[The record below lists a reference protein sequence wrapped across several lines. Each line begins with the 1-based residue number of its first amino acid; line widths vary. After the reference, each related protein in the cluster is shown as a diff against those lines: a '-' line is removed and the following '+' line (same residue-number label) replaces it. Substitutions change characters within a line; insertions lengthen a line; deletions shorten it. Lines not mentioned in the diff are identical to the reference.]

1 MSDNPLRSELSHLER
16 KLVLLIS
23 DHQKMREEIQALKKE
38 NGDLREQLERKG
50 EEISSFQNQDKI
62 SKIVNGMVVN
72 SNHSAADLSDM
83 LNEYI
88 IEVDK
93 CIAQLSE

>member
-23 DHQKMREEIQALKKE
+23 DHQKMKEEVKVLKKE
-38 NGDLREQLERKG
+38 NGELREQLNQKG

-62 SKIVNGMVVN
+62 SKIVNGMVGN
-72 SNHSAADLSDM
+72 SSHSAADLNDM

>member
-1 MSDNPLRSELSHLER
+1 MSDNPLRTELSQLER

-23 DHQKMREEIQALKKE
+23 DHQKMREEIKVLKKE
-38 NGDLREQLERKG
+38 NSDLREQIEKKG

-62 SKIVNGMVVN
+62 SKIVNGMAVS
-72 SNHSAADLSDM
+72 SNYSAADLSDM

>member
-1 MSDNPLRSELSHLER
+1 MSDNPLRTELSQLER

-23 DHQKMREEIQALKKE
+23 DHQKMREEIKVLKKE
-38 NGDLREQLERKG
+38 NGDLREQIEKKG

-62 SKIVNGMVVN
+62 SKIVNGMAVG
-72 SNHSAADLSDM
+72 SNYSAADLSDM

>member
-1 MSDNPLRSELSHLER
+1 MSDNPLRSELSQLER

-23 DHQKMREEIQALKKE
+23 DHQKMREELKVLKNE
-38 NGDLREQLERKG
+38 NIELREQINRKA
-50 EEISSFQNQDKI
+50 EEISGFQKQDKI

-72 SNHSAADLSDM
+72 SNHSAADLSHM

>member
-23 DHQKMREEIQALKKE
+23 EHQKMKEEMVLLKQE
-38 NGDLREQLERKG
+38 NNELRAQIAEEG
-50 EEISSFQNQDKI
+50 EKVASFQNQDKI
-62 SKIVNGMVVN
+62 SKIVNGMVVS
-72 SNHSAADLSDM
+72 SNYSAVELSDM

>member
-1 MSDNPLRSELSHLER
+1 MSDNPLRLELSHLER

-23 DHQKMREEIQALKKE
+23 DHQKMREEMKVLKQE
-38 NGDLREQLERKG
+38 NEGLREQIEKKG

-62 SKIVNGMVVN
+62 SKIANGMVVS
-72 SNHSAADLSDM
+72 SNYSTAELSDM

-88 IEVDK
+88 VEVDK

>member
-23 DHQKMREEIQALKKE
+23 EHQKMREEIKLLKKE
-38 NGDLREQLERKG
+38 NDDLKAQVEKSGEQ
-50 EEISSFQNQDKI
+50 IDSFQNQDKI
-62 SKIVNGMVVN
+62 SKIVNGMVVS
-72 SNHSAADLSDM
+72 SNYSAAELSDM

-88 IEVDK
+88 VEVDK

>member
-1 MSDNPLRSELSHLER
+1 M
-16 KLVLLIS
+16 K
-23 DHQKMREEIQALKKE
+23 EEVKVLKKE
-38 NGDLREQLERKG
+38 NGELREQLNQKG

-62 SKIVNGMVVN
+62 SKIVNGMVGN
-72 SNHSAADLSDM
+72 SSHSAADLNDM

>member
-1 MSDNPLRSELSHLER
+1 MSDNPLRSELSQLER

-23 DHQKMREEIQALKKE
+23 DHQKMKEEINLLKQE
-38 NGDLREQLERKG
+38 NNGLREQIEKKG

-62 SKIVNGMVVN
+62 SKIVNGMVV
-72 SNHSAADLSDM
+72 SSDYSATELSDM

>member
-23 DHQKMREEIQALKKE
+23 EHQKMKEEIRLLKKE
-38 NGDLREQLERKG
+38 NDELKAQVEQRG
-50 EEISSFQNQDKI
+50 AEINSFQNQDKI
-62 SKIVNGMVVN
+62 SKIVNGMVV
-72 SNHSAADLSDM
+72 SSEYTAAELSDM

-88 IEVDK
+88 VEVDK